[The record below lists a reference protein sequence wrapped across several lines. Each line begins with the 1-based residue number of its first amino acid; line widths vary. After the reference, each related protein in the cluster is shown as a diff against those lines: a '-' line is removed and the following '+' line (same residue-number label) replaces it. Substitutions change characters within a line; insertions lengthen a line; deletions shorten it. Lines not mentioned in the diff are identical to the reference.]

1 MTNYERNQNMNIEE
15 MAKFINSIVA
25 YCFND
30 EESADCLPII
40 EKWLNSWCSLDII
53 CTISKKKPFEIPYQ
67 DKNGRYI
74 LVRADD

>member
-1 MTNYERNQNMNIEE
+1 MTNYERSQNMNIKE

-40 EKWLNSWCSLDII
+40 GKWLNS
-53 CTISKKKPFEIPYQ
+53 E
-67 DKNGRYI
+67 
-74 LVRADD
+74 VEE

>member
-1 MTNYERNQNMNIEE
+1 MTNFEKIKENNIEE

-40 EKWLNSWCSLDII
+40 EKWLNS
-53 CTISKKKPFEIPYQ
+53 E
-67 DKNGRYI
+67 
-74 LVRADD
+74 VEE